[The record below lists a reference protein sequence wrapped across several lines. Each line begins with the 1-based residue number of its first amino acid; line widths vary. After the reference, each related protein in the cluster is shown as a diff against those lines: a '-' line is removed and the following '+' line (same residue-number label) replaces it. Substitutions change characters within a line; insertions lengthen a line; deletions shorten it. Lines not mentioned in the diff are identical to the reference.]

1 LREVG
6 GEVEELEEA
15 LELGL
20 GGTREQEAGVVER
33 LQGFEVVGGAEEGED
48 VGEERLEGVGEEAG
62 ASAGVGGE
70 HERVEI
76 EVGQMRVAWC
86 FIKFSQLSS

>member
-33 LQGFEVVGGAEEGED
+33 LQGFEVVGGTEEGED

-62 ASAGVGGE
+62 ASAGVG
-70 HERVEI
+70 
-76 EVGQMRVAWC
+76 C
-86 FIKFSQLSS
+86 